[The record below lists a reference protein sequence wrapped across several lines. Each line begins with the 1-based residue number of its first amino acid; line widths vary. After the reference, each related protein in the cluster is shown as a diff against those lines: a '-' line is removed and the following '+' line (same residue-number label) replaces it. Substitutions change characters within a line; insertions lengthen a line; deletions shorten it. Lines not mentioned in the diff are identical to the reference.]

1 MHSTFSSTSSRD
13 PLLPFINTAAT
24 PSSSSSSS
32 SSPSRSSDEA
42 HSPIHDNAG
51 SYSKEGKGWR
61 DSSPT
66 TSGAPTRAGWKS
78 FSGSSRKSL
87 YSSTTPLRPFG
98 NPSRR
103 SVVLFLVLVAAASG
117 LFFASRTPGLGA
129 SSSSS
134 SSSGS
139 SSSFARRPPP
149 PKSPSSS
156 KWRSPFS
163 FSLAPLLGTNAPN
176 QLASCTPHAPADL
189 AERFDRASRPLEVT
203 ATTGERLDDWE
214 FEAPGWG
221 VEPADWVRRNVQ
233 SCPSHR
239 IKPNQNSQQLD
250 NSHLIWTALN
260 TTGIMQ
266 LRQEMITFLRRM
278 EKEGKMGPKAWGEG
292 KGLVF
297 TAGNADTFSRV
308 LVTLKVLRNRLYTTL
323 PAEIFSYP
331 GEEPSDEVRK
341 ELERYGAVLR
351 TVEEAQRDTK
361 RTKNYQIKAT
371 AIVRSSFREV
381 MFLDSDNVP
390 AASLMPRDAPPP
402 QEILDRA
409 IRENRTETPWDSVR
423 SDGAREEI
431 RGKPSGIWEGKAYQ
445 RLGAMMWPDY
455 WRTQPDN
462 PIWAIIGVPCRDEWE
477 MEAGQILID
486 KARHLDALLL
496 AEWMMDRERFSY
508 WFNFSDG
515 DKDMFRFAFLAL
527 RKRWAVPGRYVSVG
541 ALPRDTMSGFCGLT
555 MLQNDHL
562 GRPMFVHYNLLKQVT
577 SGVGRGFAWGRHRQV
592 RTPPSTLTLQGPIG
606 SAGNSRELEE
616 KLDPLRD
623 DDVDCDMLA
632 NAGNDGYSIERVGR
646 DERGWRT
653 RRRAVWEK
661 GIRAGFHGG
670 WISALCIDY
679 HWDDPRSEEEKSD
692 SRRSVALGLP
702 NPEHKSLDELAD
714 GVDISYTSAPDG
726 FEVKFDANEVLEV
739 VQWADDPRL
748 RDFEAAFF
756 DEGGVVNGQGF

>member
-1 MHSTFSSTSSRD
+1 
-13 PLLPFINTAAT
+13 
-24 PSSSSSSS
+24 
-32 SSPSRSSDEA
+32 
-42 HSPIHDNAG
+42 
-51 SYSKEGKGWR
+51 
-61 DSSPT
+61 
-66 TSGAPTRAGWKS
+66 
-78 FSGSSRKSL
+78 
-87 YSSTTPLRPFG
+87 
-98 NPSRR
+98 
-103 SVVLFLVLVAAASG
+103 
-117 LFFASRTPGLGA
+117 
-129 SSSSS
+129 
-134 SSSGS
+134 
-139 SSSFARRPPP
+139 
-149 PKSPSSS
+149 
-156 KWRSPFS
+156 
-163 FSLAPLLGTNAPN
+163 
-176 QLASCTPHAPADL
+176 
-189 AERFDRASRPLEVT
+189 PLEVT
-203 ATTGERLDDWE
+203 ATTADRLDDWE

-266 LRQEMITFLRRM
+266 LREEMITFLRRM
-278 EKEGKMGPKAWGEG
+278 EREGKMGPKAWGEG

-331 GEEPSDEVRK
+331 GEEPSDEVRS

-390 AASLMPRDAPPP
+390 AAK
-402 QEILDRA
+402 
-409 IRENRTETPWDSVR
+409 
-423 SDGAREEI
+423 I
-431 RGKPSGIWEGKAYQ
+431 RGKPSGIWEGKAYR

-508 WFNFSDG
+508 WFKWG

-577 SGVGRGFAWGRHRQV
+577 SGVGRGAFPSCTV
-592 RTPPSTLTLQGPIG
+592 RSLHP
-606 SAGNSRELEE
+606 

-661 GIRAGFHGG
+661 GIRAVRFPGFLSSLG
-670 WISALCIDY
+670 IS
-679 HWDDPRSEEEKSD
+679 PEKAD
-692 SRRSVALGLP
+692 SRLSACRASMEVGSGA
-702 NPEHKSLDELAD
+702 SL
-714 GVDISYTSAPDG
+714 
-726 FEVKFDANEVLEV
+726 FDANEVLEV

-748 RDFEAAFF
+748 RDFEEAFF